1 MITKKQGKAYAA
13 ITLDLLY
20 KMKVKIDPE
29 LLSKQMEL
37 IYDLYEPK
45 EVEEIYINM
54 LQNNR
59 IIHKS
64 IRGRTNCYIVNS
76 YNSANEQIKRIKEF
90 CCNKIE
96 IGKMYI
102 AGPGENTDTYYQ
114 LIQDIRNKSM
124 DLLIMNIF
132 TILGMSEKELNVI
145 IHLCRKNQITFVEI

>member
-29 LLSKQMEL
+29 ILSEQMEL

-45 EVEEIYINM
+45 EVEEIYGNM

-59 IIHKS
+59 ILLNNIS
-64 IRGRTNCYIVNS
+64 GRANCYIINS
-76 YNSANEQIKRIKEF
+76 YNSSRKQVGMIRRF
-90 CCNKIE
+90 CSNNIE

-102 AGPGENTDTYYQ
+102 TPPGENLDTYYQ
-114 LIQDIRNKSM
+114 LIKDIRNKNM
-124 DLLIMNIF
+124 DILIMNIF
-132 TILGMSEKELNVI
+132 TILGMSERELNMV
-145 IHLCRKNQITFVEI
+145 IHLCRENNIIFVEI

>member
-20 KMKVKIDPE
+20 KMKVKINPE
-29 LLSKQMEL
+29 ILSKQMEL

-45 EVEEIYINM
+45 EVEKIYINM
-54 LQNNR
+54 LQNNK

-64 IRGRTNCYIVNS
+64 VRGRANCYIINS
-76 YNSANEQIKRIKEF
+76 YNSINEQTKRIKEF
-90 CCNKIE
+90 CSNKIE
-96 IGKMYI
+96 LGKMYI
-102 AGPGENTDTYYQ
+102 TEPGENVDIYYK

-132 TILGMSEKELNVI
+132 TILGMSEKELDVV
-145 IHLCRKNQITFVEI
+145 IHLCRKNQITFIEV

>member
-64 IRGRTNCYIVNS
+64 IRGRANCYIVNS

-90 CCNKIE
+90 CYSKIE

-102 AGPGENTDTYYQ
+102 TGPGENTDTYYQ
-114 LIQDIRNKSM
+114 LI
-124 DLLIMNIF
+124 
-132 TILGMSEKELNVI
+132 
-145 IHLCRKNQITFVEI
+145 

>member
-1 MITKKQGKAYAA
+1 MITKKQGRAYAA

-20 KMKVKIDPE
+20 KMKVKINPE

-37 IYDLYEPK
+37 IYDLYEPR
-45 EVEEIYINM
+45 EVEEIYRSM
-54 LQNNR
+54 LQNNK

-64 IRGRTNCYIVNS
+64 IIGRTNCYIINS

-90 CCNKIE
+90 CSNKIE

-102 AGPGENTDTYYQ
+102 TGPGENTDTYYQ

-132 TILGMSEKELNVI
+132 TIFGMSERELNVVR
-145 IHLCRKNQITFVEI
+145 HLCRENQIIFIEV

>member
-90 CCNKIE
+90 CCSKIE

-102 AGPGENTDTYYQ
+102 TAPGENTDTYYQ